1 MAKRLTDETL
11 RMDIVLNGNEAQK
24 QLGDLQQAQRNL
36 RKENEEIRKQ
46 KAKMI
51 AQGKKETEAYKN
63 LAKQLTENNKAIK
76 ANSKEQTAL
85 RKEMGLAA
93 LTTRQLA
100 QEEKRLKAIMGSFS
114 PNTPQWNKYN
124 KELQEVVARKK
135 EVNAQMRSTSKA
147 MGDSANNWLTTAF
160 GVGVFL
166 EAGREALQFAKQW
179 ISDARQMADEAKG
192 VEFAYE
198 ALGERGQDAF
208 NRIKQASRGL
218 ISDLNIKQATVELDA
233 YGISLSEAD
242 KLMEFAAVRAAQ
254 TGKSFEYMM
263 SSLVEG
269 LSKESKLRID
279 NLGISA
285 AALNDELEETPDFVQ
300 AVANIAKREIADAGS
315 ILDDAASSSA
325 QWDATLQNLQLRFG
339 KLFNSTGFIQN
350 LQRAGSEFFKLITPA
365 ESVTESL
372 ESQTKKVI
380 DLNKN
385 LSPLIDEY
393 DDLSQKSELS
403 ADEQDRLSDIIQE
416 IARITPGAITAFDEY
431 GNALDI
437 SSEKARAFLR
447 TQQAMLQYR
456 NQDAIKEQTEQ
467 LEQYRKVAE
476 RIQRDLNTRDSN
488 GNVTVTTSSSVGTGG
503 VSTATRK
510 ATDEEIAQMQDR
522 LAKYQQ
528 MVAGAEASI
537 EELSGDYL
545 NKYLE
550 RQKQQT
556 AAALQEARKR
566 ADALGVEYS
575 EEATTAQIEALIKQ
589 WESKSDERKKLAEEY
604 AKQAEADERARLKA
618 IDDLEKQYLQ
628 EKQNREA
635 VSFTAQAELEKRR
648 ALEKAEA
655 LRAENDLLDQ
665 IKAEHDIKIAEARA
679 KDEEVELQRIQD
691 FEKRKRELENEIA
704 LSKAASE
711 QEKELLKQE
720 QDNEKAQLQL
730 EQELERLQLNE
741 AQKTE
746 LLKLLTEQQNAA
758 IAEIENKW
766 REKKIKDE
774 EAVVKKRKAL
784 FQESVDAAI
793 QAAGA
798 ETKVG
803 QALLIVKQLFAL
815 KEQAIALGLFT
826 AKANLNAAEATTD
839 IAKGT
844 AKTASSVPFPANIPL
859 IIGFAATVAGLVK
872 TIKSATKKGQQ
883 AGRVRGYEEGLYPL
897 TRTDGKKFNV
907 KYGGR
912 TRTGIVNQPTHFSDD
927 YMAGERGPELVVD
940 NATFRRLD
948 PTVVR
953 HILNVRSGVRGY
965 ETGKYP
971 QQTPTSQLPVTE
983 QQQAMQ
989 LNIEKNNALLS
1000 MLMERFSQPI
1010 QAVAAIGYR
1019 DQQKLQDMDA
1029 DRKRSAQNGTL
1040 AE

>member
-36 RKENEEIRKQ
+36 KKENAEIQKQ
-46 KAKMI
+46 KAKLV

-76 ANSKEQTAL
+76 ANREEQNTL
-85 RKEMGLAA
+85 RKEMGLSA

-114 PNTPQWNKYN
+114 PDTPQWHKYN
-124 KELQEVVARKK
+124 KELQEVVARKR
-135 EVNAQMRSTSKA
+135 EVYAQMRNTTNA
-147 MGDSANNWLTTAF
+147 MGAQKKSLLDNAAGWLGMATGIGAAI
-160 GVGVFL
+160 
-166 EAGREALQFAKQW
+166 EIGRRAITWAKDFIAEGIELVDQSRG
-179 ISDARQMADEAKG
+179 I
-192 VEFAYE
+192 EFAFK
-198 ALGERGQDAF
+198 ALGDTGEDAF
-208 NRIKQASRGL
+208 NRVKQAARGTL
-218 ISDLNIKQATVELDA
+218 SDLDIKRSLVELANFDIPLDDA
-233 YGISLSEAD
+233 DALFEFLIVRATQTGESVD
-242 KLMEFAAVRAAQ
+242 KLRD
-254 TGKSFEYMM
+254 
-263 SSLVEG
+263 SLVEG
-269 LSKESKLRID
+269 LSKESLLRID
-279 NLGISA
+279 NLGIST
-285 AALNDELEETPDFVQ
+285 AALNEELKKTPNFVQ
-300 AVANIAKREIADAGS
+300 AVANIAKREVAEAGD
-315 ILDDAASSSA
+315 ILDEAASGSA
-325 QWDATLQNLQLRFG
+325 RWNAALDNLQLNLG
-339 KLFNSTGFIQN
+339 KLFGSATSGNSVISFLANQIDRISIGVTTLNSGIKVLWVGLKNVTQPFRDLIADIPVVNSLFSKLADIFSTPGIQVFGTTLQIIGASLSGIGAAVRSLMNDFVPFVKSLSAISEIKIDPFDLSGSKASVTAALKTVSSEFEKVGANASEAFNKGFRGAM
-350 LQRAGSEFFKLITPA
+350 RAGGETVVDVPDN
-365 ESVTESL
+365 TNN
-372 ESQTKKVI
+372 
-380 DLNKN
+380 D
-385 LSPLIDEY
+385 SPT
-393 DDLSQKSELS
+393 
-403 ADEQDRLSDIIQE
+403 LSDE
-416 IARITPGAITAFDEY
+416 
-431 GNALDI
+431 
-437 SSEKARAFLR
+437 EKAR
-447 TQQAMLQYR
+447 
-456 NQDAIKEQTEQ
+456 
-467 LEQYRKVAE
+467 
-476 RIQRDLNTRDSN
+476 
-488 GNVTVTTSSSVGTGG
+488 
-503 VSTATRK
+503 
-510 ATDEEIAQMQDR
+510 
-522 LAKYQQ
+522 
-528 MVAGAEASI
+528 
-537 EELSGDYL
+537 
-545 NKYLE
+545 
-550 RQKQQT
+550 
-556 AAALQEARKR
+556 
-566 ADALGVEYS
+566 
-575 EEATTAQIEALIKQ
+575 IEA
-589 WESKSDERKKLAEEY
+589 
-604 AKQAEADERARLKA
+604 AKQAEKQRQEAIKRLEEKYITEKENRLANSNEKRAKLEMERALAEANALKA
-618 IDDLEKQYLQ
+618 NKEVLQ
-628 EKQNREA
+628 LIE
-635 VSFTAQAELEKRR
+635 
-648 ALEKAEA
+648 
-655 LRAENDLLDQ
+655 D
-665 IKAEHDIKIAEARA
+665 EHKIKIDEARA
-679 KDEEVELQRIQD
+679 RDEEVELQGILD
-691 FEKRKRELENEIA
+691 FENRKRELENQIA
-704 LSKAASE
+704 LENAASE
-711 QEKELLKQE
+711 EEREILKQQQE
-720 QDNEKAQLQL
+720 NEKAQLQL

-826 AKANLNAAEATTD
+826 AKANLNAAEAATD

-883 AGRVRGYEEGLYPL
+883 AGRVRGYEDGLYPL
-897 TRTDGKKFNV
+897 TRTDGKTFNV

-912 TRTGIVNQPTHFSDD
+912 TRTGIVSKPTHFSDD

-965 ETGKYP
+965 EMGKYP
-971 QQTPTSQLPVTE
+971 QQATVSQLPVTE

-989 LNIEKNNALLS
+989 LNIEKNNALLA

-1019 DQQKLQDMDA
+1019 DQQKLEEMEA